1 MKVYNKL
8 VRDNIIDIIKDKW
21 EKVEFH
27 FADKNEYWNKL
38 KEKLQEEILE
48 VLEEDDIIGE
58 LADVMEVI
66 YAICEFK
73 NIDFQ
78 EIEKIRKE
86 KIKQRW
92 WFTKKIILEKA

>member
-1 MKVYNKL
+1 MKTYNKL
-8 VRDNIIDIIKDKW
+8 VRDKIIDIIKNNW
-21 EKVEFH
+21 ESAEFYI
-27 FADKNEYWNKL
+27 ADKNEYWDKL
-38 KEKLQEEILE
+38 KEKLQEEVLE
-48 VLEEDDIIGE
+48 VLEEDNIIWE

-78 EIEKIRKE
+78 EVEKLRKKKLKE
-86 KIKQRW
+86 RW